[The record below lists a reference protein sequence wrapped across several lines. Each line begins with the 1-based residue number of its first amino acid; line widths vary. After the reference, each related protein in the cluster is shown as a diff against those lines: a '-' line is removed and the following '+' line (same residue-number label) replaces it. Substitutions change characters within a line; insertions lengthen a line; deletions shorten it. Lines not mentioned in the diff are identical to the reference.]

1 MIGATR
7 ARTVGALALLAT
19 LVGSAASTSAGA
31 TPATKQAARPSSAS
45 GRLAV
50 TTTDADRC
58 DVLDQK
64 RCLLPFPSDFF
75 TVADSST
82 DTGKRVNFA
91 AASMPV
97 NSSGVVV
104 DPTEWN
110 RNDGFSPGTP
120 IMAYVPGVD
129 LHKTGAAPV
138 TDIGHSLAKDAPI
151 VVLDTKTKKRV
162 PYWTEMGDAKSPSDQ
177 VVVVHPAVALP

>member
-1 MIGATR
+1 MRTR
-7 ARTVGALALLAT
+7 AA
-19 LVGSAASTSAGA
+19 
-31 TPATKQAARPSSAS
+31 KQAGQPSSISAS

-75 TVADSST
+75 TVADPST
-82 DTGKRVNFA
+82 DTGRRVNFA

-97 NSSGVVV
+97 NSSGVPV

-120 IMAYVPGVD
+120 IMA
-129 LHKTGAAPV
+129 
-138 TDIGHSLAKDAPI
+138 
-151 VVLDTKTKKRV
+151 
-162 PYWTEMGDAKSPSDQ
+162 
-177 VVVVHPAVALP
+177 